1 MCMGKDT
8 KLSQPSQLNGCV
20 LEQRSPPFLPS
31 HISLELGTP
40 HLISNYSVHVLHCTY
55 NILITCV
62 FSPNHRN
69 DQESVHIDGG
79 ASDVEDE
86 KPMIGAELASEK
98 KGVLAFSTSPDTSGT
113 VTTSYRPLGEEL
125 AAFSNPMGLDDSQP
139 LVQSSAMDTTCAVV
153 DERPKAAQ
161 FKETE
166 KPPPD
171 YESVKQSREEN
182 PYVLDPMHKN

>member
-1 MCMGKDT
+1 M
-8 KLSQPSQLNGCV
+8 
-20 LEQRSPPFLPS
+20 
-31 HISLELGTP
+31 
-40 HLISNYSVHVLHCTY
+40 HCTY

-98 KGVLAFSTSPDTSGT
+98 KGVLAFSTSPNTSGT

-125 AAFSNPMGLDDSQP
+125 AAFSNPMYDTMGLDDSQA
-139 LVQSSAMDTTCAVV
+139 LVQPL
-153 DERPKAAQ
+153 R
-161 FKETE
+161 
-166 KPPPD
+166 
-171 YESVKQSREEN
+171 
-182 PYVLDPMHKN
+182 KNWVWRTHTWHCN

>member
-1 MCMGKDT
+1 M
-8 KLSQPSQLNGCV
+8 
-20 LEQRSPPFLPS
+20 
-31 HISLELGTP
+31 
-40 HLISNYSVHVLHCTY
+40 YVLHCTF

-62 FSPNHRN
+62 FFPNLRN
-69 DQESVHIDGG
+69 DQESVHIHGG
-79 ASDVEDE
+79 ASNIEDE

-98 KGVLAFSTSPDTSGT
+98 KGVLAFSTSPDTSGA
-113 VTTSYRPLGEEL
+113 VTTSYRPLREEL
-125 AAFSNPMGLDDSQP
+125 AAISNPVYDTMGLDDSQA
-139 LVQSSAMDTTCAVV
+139 LLQSSAMDTTHAVV

-171 YESVKQSREEN
+171 YETVKQSREEN